1 MKNLILLLCIVAV
14 GFLSC
19 EGRTSKNEALRN
31 SVVTFKKKNPVN
43 QIDYIPEA
51 YAERVTD
58 SILSTGINVS
68 IKESV
73 DMENAVVK
81 SIDAKD
87 TTKKQYYRHLSTK
100 VTVRNNNNIVVF
112 DSTIDKEFLAISDTA
127 IYTIL
132 KQSVCR
138 GLWLEQSKSNNRETY
153 LITSYYDPI
162 EDKTFDYNIIIDTQ
176 TGTYKS
182 IPLNYART

>member
-1 MKNLILLLCIVAV
+1 MKNLILLLCIVAI

-19 EGRTSKNEALRN
+19 EGRKSKKEALKD

-73 DMENAVVK
+73 DMKNAVIK
-81 SIDAKD
+81 SIDNQD
-87 TTKKQYYRHLSTK
+87 TTQKQYYRHLSTK
-100 VTVRNNNNIVVF
+100 VTVRNSNNNIVF
-112 DSTIDKEFLAISDTA
+112 DKTIDKDFLAISDTA
-127 IYTIL
+127 IHTTL
-132 KQSVCR
+132 KQSVCK
-138 GLWLEQSKSNNRETY
+138 GLWLQQSKSNDKETY

-176 TGTYKS
+176 TGAYKS